1 MVVASPKETTSIKL
15 DKEIKEEAKKV
26 FQSLGMT
33 MGEAINIFLHQVTM
47 HKGLPFEVKIPNQET
62 QKAIEEAREGI
73 NMEETS
79 LEEMMMEHKKSNA

>member
-33 MGEAINIFLHQVTM
+33 MSEPINIFLHQVTM

-62 QKAIEEAREGI
+62 QKAIEEARQGI